1 MKHSIRINLTI
12 SIFLLCLVF
21 TSCSS
26 KTEDWKDEDASYIGS
41 EDFKEDIDDI
51 SDDVYEKA
59 NDSKKY
65 TNKEEEIWKYCMDR
79 WEYYDE
85 LEGGYSGDKYTE
97 EVFDDAGEKFGIS
110 DSEAERIWDKVD
122 KAKLG
127 IN

>member
-1 MKHSIRINLTI
+1 MKNLVRNVI
-12 SIFLLCLVF
+12 IILIFIVCLILS
-21 TSCSS
+21 SCFNET
-26 KTEDWKDEDASYIGS
+26 KNWKHEDASYIGS
-41 EDFKEDIDDI
+41 EDFKEDIDEV

-65 TNKEEEIWKYCMDR
+65 ASKEEEIWKYCMDR